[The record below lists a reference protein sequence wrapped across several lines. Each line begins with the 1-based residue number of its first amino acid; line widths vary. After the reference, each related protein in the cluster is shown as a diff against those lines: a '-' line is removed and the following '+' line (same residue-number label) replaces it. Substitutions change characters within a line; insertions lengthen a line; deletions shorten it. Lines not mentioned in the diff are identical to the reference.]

1 MSPESQPSSQSS
13 EEQEEPR
20 ETCADIAHSF
30 QLNVGAVRV
39 FNEQIGPV
47 ADEHDRGVL
56 ERVSARMREVLS
68 EAEGLQGTPEVSE
81 SDGENGADHATEG
94 RSGEPEDTQK
104 DARRVEVDAETLQEI
119 AETFISKVVRG
130 PSHGPLLRQG
140 ALTTLLSFFEVL
152 ISDLIQLCYSMFPG
166 RLSAKQVLTLE
177 TLRQLDTTKVEDVEK
192 YLASVEV
199 DDLLYK
205 KSLKDQLAYFA
216 EELDVNID
224 PLKPELKYLVEIS
237 QRRNLLVHN
246 KGIVNRQYLSK
257 VADELIE
264 EYGIEQGDELAVRE
278 SYLNAAID
286 TIYVSGLMLVQ
297 LCWRK
302 WDRAATEAADKFVVT
317 HMLYRSLR
325 EERFELVRRMAER
338 LKEARYATEPSK
350 RMAIVNHAIALKELG
365 LPDEMESVLCSVDWR
380 ASSLEYKLVLH
391 ALRNE
396 EEEFYSLLPR
406 AKAAGVAE
414 RWQLEEW
421 PAFAHQRGT
430 ERFSEALERHFPS
443 DEALPS
449 SGSSEDNQ

>member
-1 MSPESQPSSQSS
+1 M
-13 EEQEEPR
+13 
-20 ETCADIAHSF
+20 
-30 QLNVGAVRV
+30 
-39 FNEQIGPV
+39 
-47 ADEHDRGVL
+47 
-56 ERVSARMREVLS
+56 
-68 EAEGLQGTPEVSE
+68 
-81 SDGENGADHATEG
+81 
-94 RSGEPEDTQK
+94 
-104 DARRVEVDAETLQEI
+104 
-119 AETFISKVVRG
+119 
-130 PSHGPLLRQG
+130 
-140 ALTTLLSFFEVL
+140 
-152 ISDLIQLCYSMFPG
+152 
-166 RLSAKQVLTLE
+166 
-177 TLRQLDTTKVEDVEK
+177 
-192 YLASVEV
+192 ASVEAN
-199 DDLLYK
+199 DLLYK

-264 EYGIEQGDELAVRE
+264 DHGIEQGDELAVRE

-302 WDRAATEAADKFVVT
+302 WDRASTEEADKYVVT

-338 LKEARYATEPSK
+338 LKGAQYATEPSK

-365 LPDEMESVLCSVDWR
+365 LSGEMESVLCSVDWR

-396 EEEFYSLLPR
+396 EEEFYNLLPR
-406 AKAAGVAE
+406 AKAAGVVE
-414 RWQLEEW
+414 RWQLEDW

-430 ERFSEALERHFPS
+430 ERFNEALERHFPN
-443 DEALPS
+443 EVPPS